1 MTTSPAPAAPRHG
14 LLLGGVGRYT
24 DPWHPFADTNAALTD
39 AAGEAGVVLE
49 PATDI
54 DAALA
59 SLAAGALPDL
69 VVVNIGL
76 PGDGAPVPAD
86 ARGAAGLARLVKSD
100 VPVLAVHSSATC
112 FPDDEVW
119 ESLLGG
125 IWVHGTSMHPPYG
138 RARVLVTDAGHP
150 VTAGLD
156 SFELD
161 DERYTHLRHDPRV
174 RVLLAHEHEGGRHPL
189 LWVHTRPGGGTTVY
203 DALGHDGRSYAS
215 EAHRTVLRRA
225 LGTLLDRPGGRRVR
239 AWR

>member
-1 MTTSPAPAAPRHG
+1 MAPSSMSPISPVPAAPHHG

-24 DPWHPFADTNAALTD
+24 DPWHPFAETNTGLTD
-39 AAGEAGVVLE
+39 VAREAGVVLE
-49 PATDI
+49 PAGDI

-59 SLAAGALPDL
+59 SFAEGALPDL

-76 PGDGAPVPAD
+76 PRDGRPVPDGAGA
-86 ARGAAGLARLVKSD
+86 AAGLARLLGSV

-119 ESLLGG
+119 EAGLGG
-125 IWVHGTSMHPPYG
+125 TWVRGTSMHPPYG
-138 RARVLVTDAGHP
+138 RAHVLVTDADHP

-156 SFELD
+156 DFALD
-161 DERYTHLRHDPRV
+161 DERYTHLRHGPGV

-189 LWVHTRPGGGTTVY
+189 LWVHTRPGGGLTVY

-215 EAHRTVLRRA
+215 GAHRTVLRRA
-225 LGTLLDRPGGRRVR
+225 LGALLG
-239 AWR
+239 

>member
-1 MTTSPAPAAPRHG
+1 MTTSPAPTAPRRG

-24 DPWHPFADTNAALTD
+24 DPWHPFADTNRGLTD
-39 AAGEAGVVLE
+39 VAREAGVVLE
-49 PATDI
+49 QATDI

-59 SLAAGALPDL
+59 SFAAGALPDL

-76 PGDGAPVPAD
+76 PRDGSPVPAD
-86 ARGAAGLARLVKSD
+86 AGAAAGLARLLESE

-119 ESLLGG
+119 ESGLGG
-125 IWVHGTSMHPPYG
+125 TWVRGTTMHPPYG
-138 RARVLVTDAGHP
+138 RAHVLVTDAGHP
-150 VTAGLD
+150 VTAD
-156 SFELD
+156 VDDFELD

-189 LWVHTRPGGGTTVY
+189 LWVHTRPGGGLTVY

-215 EAHRTVLRRA
+215 ESHRTVLRRA
-225 LGTLLDRPGGRRVR
+225 LGTLLG
-239 AWR
+239 